1 MKLSNIF
8 LLLMLTLFI
17 SCSSNSVQ
25 NDEKSKTNKIKDSI
39 NKQKAIDE
47 QMAKGDRPDDEQP
60 TPTPAEERK
69 RLIERYDQ
77 VETVDTTI
85 VNGSDNLKLRLKYYC
100 LKDSSIIVPKTYQS
114 DEKNPHAFIT
124 HPFASTVLLIHNQDT
139 VLNREFKAS
148 DFNPFFEDNF
158 GGNLKKY
165 GSILMLPE
173 FSKKNR
179 DKGQIVLIYSIAI
192 PATDIG
198 IGMYLIITKNG
209 NYKIVENY

>member
-1 MKLSNIF
+1 MSNIF
-8 LLLMLTLFI
+8 LLLLMTLFI
-17 SCSSNSVQ
+17 RCSSSSVQ
-25 NDEKSKTNKIKDSI
+25 NGEKSKTNKVKDSV

-47 QMAKGDRPDDEQP
+47 QMEKGDRPDDEQP

-69 RLIERYDQ
+69 RLIGRYDQ
-77 VETVDTTI
+77 VETFDTTI
-85 VNGSDNLKLRLKYYC
+85 VNGSDNLNLRLKYYC
-100 LKDSSIIVPKTYQS
+100 LRDSSIIVPKTYQS
-114 DEKNPHAFIT
+114 DEKKPHAFTT
-124 HPFASTVLLIHNQDT
+124 HPFASTVLLIYNQDT

-158 GGNLKKY
+158 GGNLKRY

-173 FSKKNR
+173 LSKKNK
-179 DKGQIVLIYSIAI
+179 DKGQIALIYSLAI

-198 IGMYLIITKNG
+198 IRMYLIITKNG